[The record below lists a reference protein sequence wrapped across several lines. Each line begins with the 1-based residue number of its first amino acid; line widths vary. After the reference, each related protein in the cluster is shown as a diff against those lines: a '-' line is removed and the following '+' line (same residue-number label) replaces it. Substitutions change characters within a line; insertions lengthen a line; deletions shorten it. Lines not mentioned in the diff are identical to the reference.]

1 MIPEG
6 KRDAVPRFMREKDLE
21 HHLQGEGEKAAPEKP
36 AEPAKK
42 PEAAAAAKP
51 AEDPPLDRALE
62 LLKTW
67 QILNKVSKKK
77 PA

>member
-1 MIPEG
+1 
-6 KRDAVPRFMREKDLE
+6 MREKDLE
-21 HHLQGEGEKAAPEKP
+21 HHLQGEGEKAAPEK
-36 AEPAKK
+36 AVVPAKK
-42 PEAAAAAKP
+42 PETAEAPKP
-51 AEDPPLDRALE
+51 TEDPPLDRALE